1 MTTPKLIMLTEP
13 RSSAAE
19 AYRTLRTNLMF
30 MNSERPISSILLT
43 SPAASEEKSLALA
56 NLAVA
61 FAQSGSSTIIVDSDL
76 RKPIQHQIWGLANER
91 GLTTMMTENTAL
103 SNPPLQPTP
112 VENLSLLASGPPH
125 PIPADILSSVRLPEV
140 IGLLKA
146 RAHYLLFDGPP
157 VLAATDAALLGLRV
171 DGVLLVVRAGST
183 RRDHVQ
189 RARQA
194 LERVNVRLLGVV
206 LTNAPRERMEH
217 YG

>member
-1 MTTPKLIMLTEP
+1 MTKSSLIMLTDP

-30 MNSERPISSILLT
+30 MNAERPISSILLT
-43 SPAASEEKSLALA
+43 SPADSEEKSLALA

-61 FAQSGSSTIIVDSDL
+61 FAQAGSSTIIIDSDL
-76 RKPIQHQIWGLANER
+76 RKPVQHQIWGLPNER
-91 GLTTMMTENTAL
+91 GLTTMMTDNASL
-103 SNPPLQPTP
+103 AAPPLQPTQ
-112 VENLSLLASGPPH
+112 VENLSLLASGPLP
-125 PIPADILSSVRLPEV
+125 PIPADVLSSARLPEI

-146 RAHYLLFDGPP
+146 RAHYLLFDSPP

-171 DGVLLVVRAGST
+171 DGALLIVRAGST

-194 LERVNVRLLGVV
+194 LERVNVRLLGAV
-206 LTNAPRERMEH
+206 LTNAPRERMEN